1 MQRRLIVAGAVTLAV
16 AAVWVVWRSGPDV
29 PPPPGADGPTIVVE
43 VLNTTGRSG
52 LARMATMRL
61 RERGIDVVS
70 FGNASEPLDSTL
82 LVVRRGDERGAE
94 RVRRALG
101 LGRVLVDRDS
111 SLFLDVTV
119 LLGADLAATLDLHP

>member
-1 MQRRLIVAGAVTLAV
+1 VRRRLIAGAAVTLAV
-16 AAVWVVWRSGPDV
+16 AGGWVVWRSGSEAA
-29 PPPPGADGPTIVVE
+29 PPGEDGPAVTVE

-52 LARMATMRL
+52 LARVATMRL
-61 RERGIDVVS
+61 RERGIDVVA

-82 LVVRRGDERGAE
+82 LVVRRGDEREAE

-119 LLGADLAATLDLHP
+119 LLGADFATTLELDP